1 MLAFLGG
8 KFLSPL
14 PGLGFHGRGT
24 QRSRAGLLSCG
35 PPGLVRQ
42 SRSKSLSICVIR
54 AIRGSNCLFRVIVV
68 GADGFYGSHPC
79 PRLSKGHPADSI
91 KESGGRGRTG
101 GSENLEIRPKT

>member
-35 PPGLVRQ
+35 PPGLVRG
-42 SRSKSLSICVIR
+42 SLTKSLSV
-54 AIRGSNCLFRVIVV
+54 RV
-68 GADGFYGSHPC
+68 FSQ
-79 PRLSKGHPADSI
+79 LHPADSI